1 MEIFNVK
8 RRDIY
13 TFDDYMDL
21 KKPGFGGPAS
31 AKNLVDNKGKIINKD
46 RKLAN
51 FQNRVERHDAFNHPV
66 WDSTYKAMGGDLVHK
81 QEVGKNPYDYPDP
94 YTNMGIPTVDVGKAS
109 TNKPKSVVKKTNEGM
124 CQVDFYEFVFESCDD
139 ECNEEECEEES
150 TNEKEESTNEKFS
163 KKYDNHPKIKK
174 GQRKLP
180 DALQK
185 EIVNK

>member
-31 AKNLVDNKGKIINKD
+31 GKHLVDNKGKIINKD
-46 RKLAN
+46 RKLAG
-51 FQNRVERHDAFNHPV
+51 FQNRVERHGAFNHPV

-94 YTNMGIPTVDVGKAS
+94 YTNMGIPTVEVGKAL
-109 TNKPKSVVKKTNEGM
+109 TKKPKVANEGI
-124 CQVDFYEFVFESCDD
+124 CQVDFNEFVFESC
-139 ECNEEECEEES
+139 NEEEEEE
-150 TNEKEESTNEKFS
+150 EHDCGCDGECECEHE
-163 KKYDNHPKIKK
+163 Y
-174 GQRKLP
+174 
-180 DALQK
+180 
-185 EIVNK
+185 